1 MCLDCP
7 ECGELIEDIHDT
19 TYSNVTT
26 SRCRAGE
33 HTGNIYKCE
42 SVWIDNFLSG
52 EIEPWSYWSVYYF
65 KYLISSIISN
75 PNQKL

>member
-19 TYSNVTT
+19 TYSNITT

-33 HTGNIYKCE
+33 HTGNIYL
-42 SVWIDNFLSG
+42 N
-52 EIEPWSYWSVYYF
+52 
-65 KYLISSIISN
+65 
-75 PNQKL
+75 